1 MLSISDFGT
10 HYIYSNPMTFVEM
23 GNVILST
30 VNSLDNYYQRLRCNH
45 RNFSMHRDYYK
56 HKQ

>member
-45 RNFSMHRDYYK
+45 RNFSMHRD
-56 HKQ
+56 